1 MWSPGT
7 GVPGAGRFYVRWGG
21 GGGDTKWDTPIPRPT
36 STSYS
41 APSQKT
47 NRKLSSAQGSGLT
60 WRESASYWGRN
71 VGIVALAIG
80 GIEDHVHSLVELPP
94 TMSLSKALNL
104 LKSNSS
110 GWMSEKRRRFRWQE
124 GYGAFA
130 VSVSNLATVK
140 RYVLNQ
146 QAQPLQDD
154 VRG

>member
-1 MWSPGT
+1 MGHTYTKAHLHIVFSTKSRQKLIANSVQSRLWAYM
-7 GVPGAGRFYVRWGG
+7 AG
-21 GGGDTKWDTPIPRPT
+21 IC
-36 STSYS
+36 S
-41 APSQKT
+41 
-47 NRKLSSAQGSGLT
+47 
-60 WRESASYWGRN
+60 N

-110 GWMSEKRRRFRWQE
+110 GWMSEQRRGFGWQE

-130 VSVSNLATVK
+130 VSVSNLAAVK

-146 QAQPLQDD
+146 EAHHRKMTFEDEYIALLEKHGVQYDPRYVFD
-154 VRG
+154 

>member
-1 MWSPGT
+1 MGHTYTKAHFHIVFSTKSRQKLIAKAIQPKLWAYI
-7 GVPGAGRFYVRWGG
+7 AG
-21 GGGDTKWDTPIPRPT
+21 IC
-36 STSYS
+36 S
-41 APSQKT
+41 
-47 NRKLSSAQGSGLT
+47 
-60 WRESASYWGRN
+60 N

-110 GWMSEKRRRFRWQE
+110 GWMSEQRRGFGWQE

-146 QAQPLQDD
+146 EAHHRKMTFENEYITLLEKHGVQYDPRYVFD
-154 VRG
+154 

>member
-1 MWSPGT
+1 MGHTYTKAHFHIVFSTKSRQKLIATSVQPRLWAYM
-7 GVPGAGRFYVRWGG
+7 AG
-21 GGGDTKWDTPIPRPT
+21 IC
-36 STSYS
+36 S
-41 APSQKT
+41 
-47 NRKLSSAQGSGLT
+47 
-60 WRESASYWGRN
+60 N

-110 GWMSEKRRRFRWQE
+110 GWMSEQQRGFHWQE

-146 QAQPLQDD
+146 QAHHRKMTFEDEFIALLEKHGVQYDPRYVFD
-154 VRG
+154 

>member
-1 MWSPGT
+1 MGHTYTKAHFHIVFSTKSRQKLIANPVQPKLWAYM
-7 GVPGAGRFYVRWGG
+7 AG
-21 GGGDTKWDTPIPRPT
+21 IC
-36 STSYS
+36 S
-41 APSQKT
+41 
-47 NRKLSSAQGSGLT
+47 
-60 WRESASYWGRN
+60 N

-80 GIEDHVHSLVELPP
+80 GIEDHIHSLVELPP

-110 GWMSEKRRRFRWQE
+110 GWMSDQRRGFGWQE

-146 QAQPLQDD
+146 HAHHRNRPFEDEYIALLEKHGVQYDPRYVFD
-154 VRG
+154 